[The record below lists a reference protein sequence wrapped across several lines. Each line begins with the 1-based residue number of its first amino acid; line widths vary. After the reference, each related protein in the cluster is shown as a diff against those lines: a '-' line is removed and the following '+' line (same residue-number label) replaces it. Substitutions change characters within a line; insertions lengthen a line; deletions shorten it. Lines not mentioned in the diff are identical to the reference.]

1 VTHVFDRVILTEQGA
16 PPRVMSRDEFVRLP
30 IHLRV
35 RYILERQVE
44 FFLGPAPVNRAVAL
58 QSLRALNAERAKS
71 A

>member
-1 VTHVFDRVILTEQGA
+1 MNHVFDRVIVTEQGA

-44 FFLGPAPVNRAVAL
+44 FFLGTAPVNRGVAL
-58 QSLRALNAERAKS
+58 QSLRAMTADRAKS